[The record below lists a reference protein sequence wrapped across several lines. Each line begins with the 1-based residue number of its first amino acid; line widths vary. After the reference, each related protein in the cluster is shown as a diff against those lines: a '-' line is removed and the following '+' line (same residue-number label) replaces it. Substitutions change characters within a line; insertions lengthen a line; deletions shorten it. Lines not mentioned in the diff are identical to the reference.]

1 MDILEIVI
9 NFIKGNHGSWIQS
22 IISGLSLNLKLW
34 VYLFIFIY
42 LLKISKR
49 NLIGYIVKSI
59 VIFLIIFEF
68 ININDRQNYEV
79 VKYQFELIDK
89 NTENLVIVIQGAN
102 SPIKDGVKDNQI
114 QVDNTSS
121 RDYDGLGSIE
131 RYVENGKTQVV
142 TYVGTHT
149 FNLTPIKI
157 INMVNDF
164 RLIKPNGKIILVG
177 HSLGAYNIVQALE
190 KLNDINVSVDLVI
203 LLDTSNKKYNN
214 YDFLVRKNVKNIYN
228 YTSPKWSDKLKFFT
242 NSGGLVIPYKGNSYT
257 NYRNIEIEGVEHT
270 TIDNEISTLV
280 IKDIRKFLYG
290 KPN

>member
-1 MDILEIVI
+1 
-9 NFIKGNHGSWIQS
+9 
-22 IISGLSLNLKLW
+22 
-34 VYLFIFIY
+34 
-42 LLKISKR
+42 
-49 NLIGYIVKSI
+49 
-59 VIFLIIFEF
+59 
-68 ININDRQNYEV
+68 
-79 VKYQFELIDK
+79 
-89 NTENLVIVIQGAN
+89 
-102 SPIKDGVKDNQI
+102 
-114 QVDNTSS
+114 
-121 RDYDGLGSIE
+121 
-131 RYVENGKTQVV
+131 VENGKTQVV

-270 TIDNEISTLV
+270 TIDNEIPTLV
-280 IKDIRKFLYG
+280 INDIRKFLYG

>member
-1 MDILEIVI
+1 MVKSKNII
-9 NFIKGNHGSWIQS
+9 FS
-22 IISGLSLNLKLW
+22 IFDQRLYLMFQAEPQFSFTLSLYPL
-34 VYLFIFIY
+34 YCFT
-42 LLKISKR
+42 
-49 NLIGYIVKSI
+49 
-59 VIFLIIFEF
+59 FLFEF

-102 SPIKDGVKDNQI
+102 SPIKDAVKDNQI

-164 RLIKPNGKIILVG
+164 IVTNNFISLSIINLNQKLYIFKGGIFHSRVINYFSCDSCQMIVAFITFRGNESSAKEVIWVNGWKTWW
-177 HSLGAYNIVQALE
+177 
-190 KLNDINVSVDLVI
+190 D
-203 LLDTSNKKYNN
+203 
-214 YDFLVRKNVKNIYN
+214 R
-228 YTSPKWSDKLKFFT
+228 
-242 NSGGLVIPYKGNSYT
+242 
-257 NYRNIEIEGVEHT
+257 
-270 TIDNEISTLV
+270 
-280 IKDIRKFLYG
+280 
-290 KPN
+290 